1 MKIYLRKF
9 EKELRNK
16 LENNFVVG
24 TYFNNKIKGEKDFF
38 IRPDNVEEILSK
50 ISSLI
55 DLNNKKKIQ
64 GKDLISKISNIPI
77 VIDYTKAK
85 GFRFKRKYKDDIKV
99 KDVLDIID
107 YIDVKVEKPKVS
119 SKKIGENIDAKR
131 TEKLVKHS
139 PSKQKDT
146 SVNTTK
152 NTRSSS
158 VIKSDNILQANN
170 KKYNTH
176 SDEIDFSS
184 RPNLVG
190 YEKATTKKV
199 ELVKTKEKT
208 VFECTDNQWNI
219 VIVYDKSTVR
229 EITGTAYIK
238 NDSPITV
245 SYNKNCKNAKQV
257 QLPSSYT
264 KNKVVSKIKNACIEL
279 GIVQSKLKIVSLD
292 K

>member
-24 TYFNNKIKGEKDFF
+24 TYFNNKIKDEKDFF
-38 IRPDNVEEILSK
+38 IRPDNVEEILSE

-55 DLNNKKKIQ
+55 ELNNKKKIQ

-99 KDVLDIID
+99 KDIVDIVD

-119 SKKIGENIDAKR
+119 SKKVGESIDIKR
-131 TEKLVKHS
+131 KEKLVNHS
-139 PSKQKDT
+139 PSKPKDT
-146 SVNTTK
+146 SVNTIK

-158 VIKSDNILQANN
+158 VIKSDNILQPNN

-199 ELVKTKEKT
+199 EPVKTKEKT

-219 VIVYDKSTVR
+219 VIVYDKPTVR

-238 NDSPITV
+238 NNRSITV

-257 QLPSSYT
+257 QLSKTYT

-279 GIVQSKLKIVSLD
+279 GIMQSKLKIVNLD